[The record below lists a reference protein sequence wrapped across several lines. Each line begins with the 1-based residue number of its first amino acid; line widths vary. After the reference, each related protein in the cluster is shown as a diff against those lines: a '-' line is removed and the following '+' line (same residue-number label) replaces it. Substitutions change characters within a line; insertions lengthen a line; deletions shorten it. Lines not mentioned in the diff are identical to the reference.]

1 MPVPAGQPE
10 GVLSWGAGGLDSAM
24 VHCEIRTTA
33 MESSGQRATLNGQ
46 ASSGDAFHTG
56 DNTPGHFK
64 HFHSGVRQS
73 VEQGSRP
80 SEALP

>member
-10 GVLSWGAGGLDSAM
+10 GVLSLGAVGLDSAM
-24 VHCEIRTTA
+24 LHCEIRTTA

-46 ASSGDAFHTG
+46 ASSGDALYTG
-56 DNTPGHFK
+56 DDTPGHFK
-64 HFHSGVRQS
+64 HFHSGARQS

-80 SEALP
+80 SEARP